1 MQESRTKNSVL
12 NLVAALAGQGINIV
26 LNFAVRTIFIRTLST
41 EYLGLNGLF
50 TNILSFLSLAE
61 LGVGSAITFCLYK
74 PIAEQNE
81 EEISILMNLFKRAYI
96 IVGAVVLIVGIGLT
110 PFLHLFI
117 AEMPKGIPNISLIYI
132 LFVVNS
138 GISYFCSYKAIYVI
152 ANQKNYIV
160 TNNKFLFRII
170 VAILQILVLVL
181 FKDYITYLVIKVV
194 GTLFENVSITI
205 IANKKYPVLK
215 KKTTKKLNAET
226 QNVIVANIK
235 AVFVNRIGSVII
247 TSTDNI
253 LLSKIFGLGI
263 VGLYSNYSL
272 LIVTVEGLLSR
283 FFTAITASVGNMSV
297 ATSKEKQNDIYELI
311 NFIQFWMYS
320 FSTVAFAALFNS
332 FIELW
337 IGKEYL
343 IDTLCMVFAIANFYI
358 NGMRQSN
365 IVFNTTYGLA
375 RYYTWL
381 PIPTALFNLFSSIG
395 LAFIIGPAGVFA
407 GTTLSTLCTSFWME
421 PWMLMKRGLHGS
433 LKKYWINYSKYTLT
447 TLISLGVTFY
457 LCNLIVENGIFGFVL
472 KMLIVMIV
480 PNVAICILYHKTS
493 EFKYLL
499 GMLQKIL
506 NKKDKRSL

>member
-1 MQESRTKNSVL
+1 MQESRTKNSAL
-12 NLVAALAGQGINIV
+12 NLVAALGGQGINII

-81 EEISILMNLFKRAYI
+81 EEISILMGLFKKAYI
-96 IVGAVVLIVGIGLT
+96 IIGTVVLFVGVGLT
-110 PFLHLFI
+110 PFLGFLI
-117 AEMPKGIPNISLIYI
+117 AEMPEEITNVSLIYI
-132 LFVVNS
+132 LFVINS

-160 TNNKFLFRII
+160 TNNKYIFRII
-170 VAILQILVLVL
+170 VAVLQILVLLL
-181 FKDYITYLVIKVV
+181 FKDYITYLIIKVV
-194 GTLFENVSITI
+194 GTLFENLSITI

-215 KKTTKKLNAET
+215 SRPNKKLNSET
-226 QNVIVANIK
+226 KNVIVANIK
-235 AVFVNRIGSVII
+235 AIFVNRIGSVII

-283 FFTAITASVGNMSV
+283 FFTAITASIGNMSV
-297 ATSKEKQNDIYELI
+297 ATSEEKQNEVYAII

-320 FSTVAFAALFNS
+320 FSTIAFATLFNS
-332 FIELW
+332 FIGLW
-337 IGKEYL
+337 IGEEYW
-343 IDTLCMVFAIANFYI
+343 IDSLCVFFVVANFYL
-358 NGMRQSN
+358 NGMRQNN
-365 IVFNTTYGLA
+365 IVFNTTYGLM

-381 PIPTALFNLFSSIG
+381 PIPTAIFNLLSSVG
-395 LAFIIGPAGVFA
+395 LALIIGPAGVFA
-407 GTTLSTLCTSFWME
+407 GTTLSNLCTSFWME

-447 TLISLGVTFY
+447 TLLSLGVTLY
-457 LCNLIVENGIFGFVL
+457 LCKLIMQNGMWGFAL
-472 KMLIVMIV
+472 KMLIVIIV
-480 PNVAICILYHKTS
+480 PNVVICILFHKTR

-499 GMLQKIL
+499 GMIHKML
-506 NKKDKRSL
+506 NKKNKRSF